1 MSTQDLLFEL
11 GCEELPAAH
20 VASLSAALTNGVQAQ
35 LIEAELSFSSVT
47 AYFTPRRL
55 VVLVKDLIGE
65 QVSQAIKRRGPSV
78 AAAYDQQGNPTLACI
93 GFARSCG
100 CSTDELSQVE
110 TPKGPCVSFEGMT
123 TGEKTEALLP
133 KLLQKAVSS
142 LPLSKPMRWGNG
154 TYSFLRPVR
163 WVMLR
168 YGEVC
173 IDATF
178 FGHVAQAHSYGHR
191 FHCPGAVAIP
201 ELREYAST
209 MIQNGMVVVES
220 KKRLE
225 AIRKALE
232 VAADGLGTPVIE
244 ESLLEEVA
252 ALVEWPVI
260 LRGHFDKRFLS
271 IPTEVLTTSMQ
282 SHQKC
287 FPIMAS
293 KHKLAPAFLLVSN
306 IESSDPKQ
314 VIRGNE
320 RVIAARLADAEF
332 FYQKDLATPLAKHL
346 STLEAVVFAQKL
358 GSMAEKTERL
368 QKLSVFIADKLE
380 LDKKLAKRAAQ
391 LCKCD
396 LVTGMVGEFP
406 SLQGTMGSYYAKHD
420 EEPVEVV
427 MAISGHYL
435 PRFATDKLP
444 EDLYSAALGLSDRI
458 DSLIGIIGINKK
470 PKGDKDPFGLRRA
483 ALGIVRLIIDLEL
496 PLDLRQLFK
505 KSISTY
511 GDTLIN
517 KETLTD
523 ALNFISDRLRAWYLD
538 QGVSPQVFMA
548 VAAVDTATLL
558 DFSKRVQAVMTF
570 QAMPEADSLA
580 AANKRVANILKKNK
594 VGNKGP
600 INKRILKLEAE
611 KELVAQQ
618 QAINKLLD
626 KHVAQQDYPAALAE
640 LASLKQ
646 PVDNFFSDVMI
657 MDEDPKIR
665 DNRLAILCQL
675 RNLFTA
681 VADISE
687 L

>member
-11 GCEELPAAH
+11 GCEELPAGH
-20 VASLSAALTNGVQAQ
+20 VASLSTALTEAVQTQ
-35 LIEAELSFSSVT
+35 LMDAELSFDSITS
-47 AYFTPRRL
+47 YFTPRRL
-55 VVLVKDLIGE
+55 VLLVTDLISE
-65 QVSQAIKRRGPSV
+65 QASQAIKRRGPSV

-100 CSTDELSQVE
+100 CSTDELSQVD
-110 TPKGPCVSFEGMT
+110 TPKGPCLSFEGMT

-133 KLLQKAVSS
+133 TLLQKAVSS
-142 LPLSKPMRWGNG
+142 LSLSKPMRWGDG

-168 YGEVC
+168 YGDQC
-173 IDATF
+173 IDASF
-178 FGHVAQAHSYGHR
+178 FGHKTQAHSYGHR
-191 FHCPGAVAIP
+191 FHCPGKVSIP
-201 ELREYAST
+201 VLRDYATTMLRE
-209 MIQNGMVVVES
+209 GMVVVEPIS
-220 KKRLE
+220 RLE
-225 AIRKALE
+225 AIKEALE

-260 LRGHFDKRFLS
+260 LRGHFDKRFLDV
-271 IPTEVLTTSMQ
+271 PTEVLVTSMQ

-287 FPIMAS
+287 FPIMAG
-293 KHKLAPAFLLVSN
+293 KTKLAPAFLLVSN
-306 IESSDPKQ
+306 IESTDPKQ

-332 FYQKDLATPLAKHL
+332 FYQKDLATPLAERMA
-346 STLEAVVFAQKL
+346 SLEGVVFAQKL

-368 QKLSVFIADKLE
+368 QKLSTFIGDKLE

-406 SLQGTMGSYYAKHD
+406 SLQGIMGGYYAEHD
-420 EEPVEVV
+420 KEPAEVV
-427 MAISGHYL
+427 SAISGHYL

-483 ALGIVRLIIDLEL
+483 ALGIVRTIIGLEL

-511 GDTLIN
+511 GDAIVN
-517 KETLTD
+517 KDTLTD
-523 ALNFISDRLRAWYLD
+523 ALNFVSDRLRAWYLD
-538 QGVSPQVFMA
+538 QGIPPQVFAA
-548 VAAVDTATLL
+548 VAAADTTTLL
-558 DFSKRVQAVMTF
+558 DFSKRIQAVMTF

-580 AANKRVANILKKNK
+580 AANKRVVNILKKNK
-594 VGNKGP
+594 VSNKGP
-600 INKRILKLEAE
+600 INKRILKLEEE
-611 KELVAQQ
+611 KALVAELQEV
-618 QAINKLLD
+618 NKSLD

-640 LASLKQ
+640 LASLKE

-675 RNLFTA
+675 KNLFTA